1 MEKNSDIT
9 NSHSGELLANIL
21 CQSLGPLLFRGSSV
35 PALSLLSLVF
45 IGLDRMSGGWRKIY
59 REHC

>member
-1 MEKNSDIT
+1 MENNSDIT
-9 NSHSGELLANIL
+9 NSHYDEHIL
-21 CQSLGPLLFRGSSV
+21 PVPWPFRSSV